1 MYCWAEIPGYSKFG
15 KYRGNGQS
23 EGKFVDCGFR
33 PAFLIIRRT
42 NAARNWMIFDNKRD
56 PDNPVQTFLEAD
68 QSSADATLNGGV
80 LFLANGFKCITSD
93 TDVNANDTNGG
104 ETYIFMAFAEQPGE
118 TPFDTFPNAR

>member
-1 MYCWAEIPGYSKFG
+1 M
-15 KYRGNGQS
+15 
-23 EGKFVDCGFR
+23 DCGFR
-33 PAFLIIRRT
+33 PAFLIIKRV

-80 LFLANGFKCITSD
+80 DFLSNGFKCIISD
-93 TDVNANDTNGG
+93 TDVNANDTSGG
-104 ETYIFMAFAEQPGE
+104 DTYIYMAYAEQPGE